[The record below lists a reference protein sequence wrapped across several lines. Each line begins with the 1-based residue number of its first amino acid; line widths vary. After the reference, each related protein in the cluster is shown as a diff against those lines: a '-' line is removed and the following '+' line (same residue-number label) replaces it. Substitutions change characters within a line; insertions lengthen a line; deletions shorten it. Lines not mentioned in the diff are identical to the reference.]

1 MVSLLA
7 LALAA
12 HAATPLPQGTL
23 RLDCGLA
30 DVGENASAEAT
41 RLAITLEVGEHGID
55 SADVDGPPLFSSRQG
70 LMVFDAY
77 PQRRG
82 GGMDI
87 RSSQPN
93 RNQLR
98 WTPHLDGAKIELTR
112 QHSRISFEPDPA
124 APADWRGTY
133 DLGQIQLGDMTAEG
147 PSGVITCR
155 RAAA

>member
-1 MVSLLA
+1 MSLLVT
-7 LALAA
+7 LAA
-12 HAATPLPQGTL
+12 AMVMQLPQGTL

-30 DVGENASAEAT
+30 DVGQNASAEAT
-41 RLAITLEVGEHGID
+41 RLAITLEVGEHGIA
-55 SADVDGPPLFSSRQG
+55 SADVEGPPLFFSRQG

-82 GGMDI
+82 GSMNI

-98 WTPHLDGAKIELTR
+98 WTPHLDGTTIALTR
-112 QHSRISFEPDPA
+112 QHSRISFAPDPA
-124 APADWRGTY
+124 ASADWRGTY
-133 DLGQIQLGDMTAEG
+133 DLGQIQMGDMTAEG
-147 PSGVITCR
+147 PSGVIVCR